1 MAIAKI
7 LQRLVPQFIPG
18 VSVNNVFGHI
28 QEECPK
34 NLGLCATKKL
44 RKPSHATRGVPKK
57 GVNLTKK
64 VSNSNPLDVLNSAE
78 NDEELGTND
87 GTSNLLEM
95 LIING
100 KVTLVDDDD
109 GKPLKRL
116 IIRVIMIGDSYENG
130 DYDDIYEGHDFFDK
144 IQDI

>member
-1 MAIAKI
+1 
-7 LQRLVPQFIPG
+7 
-18 VSVNNVFGHI
+18 FGHI

-34 NLGLCATKKL
+34 NPGLGKTKNL
-44 RKPSHATRGVPKK
+44 RKPSHATRGFKATKEYRPVSKNPTTNTRGNKKK

-64 VSNSNPLDVLNSAE
+64 VSNSNPFDVLNSAK